1 MTYNRTLTR
10 HPSLVSRL
18 YKPFVSPPL
27 SWTVKFILRPIYNT
41 YKSSPKLG
49 LTPETRTKWKSILH
63 QFGETLQVCYIT
75 RRASNWKKIE
85 KTCHSSNALLRS
97 TLHLSN
103 NSNSP
108 PSSIGSGTACA
119 IYLRRPQPDALR
131 ADLSPQPLRFN
142 RWRCR
147 KRRRRHDL
155 DRALLYRLRIRV
167 GPKSPNLG
175 LGVWWGRLVCFPA
188 APNVSYCFDR
198 SGRVGNAPGF
208 SRSVHC
214 QRVAPKGCV
223 YDRRGCLSP
232 SRFVFISTAL
242 KIHCCL
248 LFAEYDG

>member
-1 MTYNRTLTR
+1 
-10 HPSLVSRL
+10 
-18 YKPFVSPPL
+18 
-27 SWTVKFILRPIYNT
+27 
-41 YKSSPKLG
+41 
-49 LTPETRTKWKSILH
+49 
-63 QFGETLQVCYIT
+63 VCYIT

-142 RWRCR
+142 RWRRR

-208 SRSVHC
+208 SRSIVGGLLR
-214 QRVAPKGCV
+214 RVVFTTVEGAFLRL
-223 YDRRGCLSP
+223 DSSSFRRL
-232 SRFVFISTAL
+232 L
-242 KIHCCL
+242 KYIVAFCL
-248 LFAEYDG
+248 LNTTVN